1 MDMLA
6 ESDGIAALN
15 VARNEPRSL
24 PEYCQNSGGFEGLPG
39 ISVERPNHWKSLMDG
54 MFSPEIHATS
64 HSDFR
69 FRIPE
74 RTK

>member
-24 PEYCQNSGGFEGLPG
+24 PEYCQNRGGFEGLPG
-39 ISVERPNHWKSLMDG
+39 NLSGK
-54 MFSPEIHATS
+54 T
-64 HSDFR
+64 
-69 FRIPE
+69 
-74 RTK
+74 